1 MNTFDG
7 ETDYSGF
14 NGCNMAPS
22 EDKNHQGP
30 EQQRTLMVDSE
41 NSRHYTAG
49 RKGDSA
55 LTAFL
60 RSKKQNTTLS
70 GTQHT
75 NSTFDTFAQEDQEW
89 GDDDVMADDES
100 IDSIDVDNINN
111 YLCPQPSYN
120 VNDESIA
127 SVDINDIKNDMIHL
141 SSYNE
146 DTIDEALKWTEGFT
160 MDHHEDD
167 YDEESSMDEELHDSS
182 FNKAF
187 EKLTSCM
194 ERSALTRKL
203 VTQYSEKSLCSSTS
217 ALDVSQRSFNHQ
229 DSLRLL
235 DPLGHSLDP
244 ALGHS
249 SSHSIGHSSMHSIT
263 SGLAKTRIKKATR
276 SGLIRRHSHRSLSGQ
291 DITKSLNG
299 SLNSISLHGN
309 SSLGNMPRPSSV
321 RNTKLSQDTS
331 GSLMESPSNLSL
343 RVKARL
349 SQNVNKRR
357 MLDQHFVFAA
367 PKLKAKP
374 TSTDMVQ
381 RFSQSMSCVAT

>member
-1 MNTFDG
+1 MNTFNE
-7 ETDYSGF
+7 ETNYSGF
-14 NGCNMAPS
+14 NGYNMAPS
-22 EDKNHQGP
+22 DNQGP
-30 EQQRTLMVDSE
+30 ERQRSPMVDSE
-41 NSRHYTAG
+41 NSRHSTAG

-60 RSKKQNTTLS
+60 RSKKRESNQSTLS
-70 GTQHT
+70 TTQHT
-75 NSTFDTFAQEDQEW
+75 TSTFDTFAQEDQEW
-89 GDDDVMADDES
+89 GDDDDVADDES

-120 VNDESIA
+120 VDDESIA
-127 SVDINDIKNDMIHL
+127 SIDINDIKQDMIPV

-146 DTIDEALKWTEGFT
+146 DAVDEALKWTEAF
-160 MDHHEDD
+160 MDHDD
-167 YDEESSMDEELHDSS
+167 DDSSSESSMEEPLHDSS
-182 FNKAF
+182 FNQAF

-374 TSTDMVQ
+374 TSNDMVQ